1 MRICYTGTPGFG
13 GVTLS
18 VAQSASQF
26 IESLRK
32 SRLLT
37 TEEVDAA
44 VEQLDVCSDDGA
56 IPTAKSF
63 VRGGVLTRLQ
73 ASRLLEG
80 QYRGFFIEHFRI
92 DDILGSG
99 GMGWVYSATNLET
112 KEKVAIK
119 MLTEKNDQNP
129 GLLTRFKLEARA
141 GLMINHEAVV
151 QTQLMGHTQGLF
163 GDIHYMV
170 MDQVEGIGVDE
181 FVAMLGGPIKWKLA
195 CHIAYYAGA
204 GLHHAHRKGL
214 FHRDIKPSNIL
225 VDTAGTARV
234 LDFGLSQVSN
244 SDQSDEFSLAMI
256 FGQDC
261 LGTADYIAPEQAS
274 DSFTIDHRADIYS
287 LGATLYYML
296 TGQVM
301 FPDCKSRTEKIEAQK
316 HRTPEGICKLRP
328 EVPVEVEAIVNRMLA
343 KNPDDRFPTAK
354 IMCSKLIRYAR
365 PSNIR
370 FDFQKILD
378 RRYTIAKQR
387 EKLLTGRARQL
398 AAQTNQTNSANHSPT
413 RTAPSAVETDIHK
426 DTDLNAPVD
435 RRTVPAQPIESPSVE
450 AVESLR
456 QEG

>member
-1 MRICYTGTPGFG
+1 MA
-13 GVTLS
+13 

-26 IESLRK
+26 IESLQR

-37 TEEVDAA
+37 PEEIDAA
-44 VEQLDVCSDDGA
+44 VEKLDVCSDDGA
-56 IPTAKSF
+56 VPTAKAF
-63 VRGGVLTRLQ
+63 VRSGILSRLQ

-80 QYRGFFIEHFRI
+80 QHRGFFIDHFRI

-99 GMGWVYSATNLET
+99 GMGWVYSATNLKT
-112 KEKVAIK
+112 NEKVAIK
-119 MLTEKNDQNP
+119 MLTEKNDQDP
-129 GLLTRFKLEARA
+129 GLLTRFQLEARA
-141 GLMINHEAVV
+141 GLMVSHEAVV
-151 QTQLMGHTQGLF
+151 RTQLMGHTQGLF
-163 GDIHYMV
+163 GNIHYMV

-181 FVAMLGGPIKWKLA
+181 FVALLGGPIKWKLA

-214 FHRDIKPSNIL
+214 IHRDIKPSNIL
-225 VDTAGTARV
+225 VDTTGTARV

-296 TGQVM
+296 TGQIM
-301 FPDCKSRTEKIEAQK
+301 FPDCKSRAEKIDAQK
-316 HRTPEGICKLRP
+316 NRQPVRIRSIRP
-328 EVPVEVEAIVNRMLA
+328 DVPAEVEAIVNRMLA
-343 KNPDDRFPTAK
+343 KNPADRYPTAK
-354 IMCSKLIRYAR
+354 IMCSKLVRFAK

-370 FDFQKILD
+370 FDFQKVLD

-387 EKLLTGRARQL
+387 EKLLAERARQS
-398 AAQTNQTNSANHSPT
+398 AEQANQSNPSEARPT
-413 RTAPSAVETDIHK
+413 RIPASAVETDFHK
-426 DTDLNAPVD
+426 DTELNAPVD
-435 RRTVPAQPIESPSVE
+435 QRPMPAQPIESPSLE

-456 QEG
+456 RED